1 MPPKAK
7 TNDTDDVLDFIN
19 SLPDSK
25 SGTPKPKETS
35 NNDVND
41 KDEDFLEF
49 LDELAAH
56 EKSKPSTPKPNSKF
70 EPKKKGELSEKESK
84 SQPKEEKEK
93 KELPV
98 QKELT
103 EGSGEVTKGES
114 EPNKENA
121 KSDAERDTTEEI
133 DAIGSIST
141 WWNNEGSNKVSSLW
155 GSITSNAQSLSEQT
169 YQLASTTSNQ
179 ISQQR
184 QRLIENSD
192 HEQIVNISSKLNS
205 MLLNMSQQITQ
216 GLMSDTDE
224 LLNILLIYDL
234 YNINYLD
241 RLCYDKFNQ
250 VMNQVEGGINVSV
263 NNFNHKDELNKDRI
277 DLNLFYG
284 KIIDGEKLCL
294 ANLESSIKDYL
305 KITKLSEEGDK
316 NISGLGQD
324 EKGEDKDE
332 NGKHDTKNEE
342 ENKENKEEIDKINK
356 SNIFISIQPI
366 TSKSYQDETK
376 STDDG
381 EEQGPILIESNNSDS
396 FSFTVILKDITNN
409 ITIITKTQPFPLKWA
424 KWLSGELSQEFKEF
438 DDIDPSEWV
447 KNWIKDGLS
456 LSFGILAQEYVIKRM
471 GF

>member
-1 MPPKAK
+1 MSPKTK

-84 SQPKEEKEK
+84 SLLKEEKESPAK
-93 KELPV
+93 KELAESSDNV
-98 QKELT
+98 KE
-103 EGSGEVTKGES
+103 GES
-114 EPNKENA
+114 EQKKEITTGDADLNK
-121 KSDAERDTTEEI
+121 TEEI
-133 DAIGSIST
+133 DPIGSIST
-141 WWNNEGSNKVSSLW
+141 WWNNEGSNKVSSFW
-155 GSITSNAQSLSEQT
+155 GSITSNAQSISEQT
-169 YQLASTTSNQ
+169 YHLASTTSNQ

-184 QRLIENSD
+184 QKLIENSD
-192 HEQIVNISSKLNS
+192 HEQIINISSKLNS

-263 NNFNHKDELNKDRI
+263 NNFNHKDELNKDRV

-294 ANLESSIKDYL
+294 ANLESSVKDYL
-305 KITKLSEEGDK
+305 KITKLSEEEDK
-316 NISGLGQD
+316 KSSEPDQNKKS
-324 EKGEDKDE
+324 EDKDE
-332 NGKHDTKNEE
+332 KETKDS
-342 ENKENKEEIDKINK
+342 KDEIDKINK

-366 TSKSYQDETK
+366 TSRSNQDETNPI
-376 STDDG
+376 DN
-381 EEQGPILIESNNSDS
+381 EEDLGPILIESNNSDS
-396 FSFTVILKDITNN
+396 FSFTIILKDITNN

-456 LSFGILAQEYVIKRM
+456 LSFGVLAQEYVIKRM

>member
-1 MPPKAK
+1 MSPKAK
-7 TNDTDDVLDFIN
+7 ADDTDDVLDFIN

-25 SGTPKPKETS
+25 SGTPKPKET
-35 NNDVND
+35 NNSDIND

-56 EKSKPSTPKPNSKF
+56 EKSKPSTPTPNSKF
-70 EPKKKGELSEKESK
+70 EPKKKSEPSDKEVKEASTEKTAKINTPAAKEPETKIDSQEKEIN
-84 SQPKEEKEK
+84 EK
-93 KELPV
+93 KPLENDV
-98 QKELT
+98 
-103 EGSGEVTKGES
+103 ES
-114 EPNKENA
+114 
-121 KSDAERDTTEEI
+121 DT
-133 DAIGSIST
+133 IGSISS

-169 YQLASTTSNQ
+169 YQIASSTSNQ

-184 QRLIENSD
+184 QKFIENSD

-216 GLMSDTDE
+216 GLMADSDE

-241 RLCYDKFNQ
+241 SLCYDKFNQ

-305 KITKLSEEGDK
+305 KITKSEDGKEV
-316 NISGLGQD
+316 SD
-324 EKGEDKDE
+324 EKNADGKTEQELKED
-332 NGKHDTKNEE
+332 
-342 ENKENKEEIDKINK
+342 IDKINK

-366 TSKSYQDETK
+366 TSKSNL
-376 STDDG
+376 DDNKPAES
-381 EEQGPILIESNNSDS
+381 EEDQGPILIESNNANS

-424 KWLSGELSQEFKEF
+424 KWLSGDHSQEFKEL

-447 KNWIKDGLS
+447 KNWIKEGLS
-456 LSFGILAQEYVIKRM
+456 LSFGVLAQEYVIKRM

>member
-1 MPPKAK
+1 MSPKAK
-7 TNDTDDVLDFIN
+7 ADDTDDVLDFIN

-25 SGTPKPKETS
+25 SGTPKPKET
-35 NNDVND
+35 NNSDIND

-56 EKSKPSTPKPNSKF
+56 EKSKPSTPTPNSKF
-70 EPKKKGELSEKESK
+70 EPKKKSEPSDKEVKEASTEKTAKINTPAAKEPETKINSQEKEIN
-84 SQPKEEKEK
+84 EK
-93 KELPV
+93 KPLENDV
-98 QKELT
+98 
-103 EGSGEVTKGES
+103 ES
-114 EPNKENA
+114 
-121 KSDAERDTTEEI
+121 DT
-133 DAIGSIST
+133 IGSISS

-169 YQLASTTSNQ
+169 YQIASSTSNQ

-184 QRLIENSD
+184 QKFIENSD

-216 GLMSDTDE
+216 GLMADSDE

-241 RLCYDKFNQ
+241 SLCYDKFNQ

-305 KITKLSEEGDK
+305 KITKSEDGKEV
-316 NISGLGQD
+316 SD
-324 EKGEDKDE
+324 EKNADGKTEQELKED
-332 NGKHDTKNEE
+332 
-342 ENKENKEEIDKINK
+342 IDKINK

-366 TSKSYQDETK
+366 TSKSNL
-376 STDDG
+376 DDNKPAES
-381 EEQGPILIESNNSDS
+381 EEDQGPILIESNNANS

-424 KWLSGELSQEFKEF
+424 KWLSGDHSQEFKEL

-447 KNWIKDGLS
+447 KNWIKEGLS
-456 LSFGILAQEYVIKRM
+456 LSFGVLAQEYVIKRM

>member
-1 MPPKAK
+1 MSPKAK
-7 TNDTDDVLDFIN
+7 ADDTDDVLDFIN

-25 SGTPKPKETS
+25 SGTPKPKET
-35 NNDVND
+35 NNSDIND

-56 EKSKPSTPKPNSKF
+56 EKSKPSTPTPNSKF
-70 EPKKKGELSEKESK
+70 EPKKKSEKAEKSEKSEKE
-84 SQPKEEKEK
+84 PKEASSEKTSRISTTPAKQPETKIDHQEK
-93 KELPV
+93 GV
-98 QKELT
+98 D
-103 EGSGEVTKGES
+103 ES
-114 EPNKENA
+114 VDESVDEKTSLENDEE
-121 KSDAERDTTEEI
+121 SDP
-133 DAIGSIST
+133 IGSISS
-141 WWNNEGSNKVSSLW
+141 WWNKEGSNKVSSLW

-169 YQLASTTSNQ
+169 YQIASSTSNQ

-184 QRLIENSD
+184 QKFIENSD

-216 GLMSDTDE
+216 GLMADSDE

-241 RLCYDKFNQ
+241 SLCYDKFNQ

-305 KITKLSEEGDK
+305 KITKSEDGKE
-316 NISGLGQD
+316 ISD
-324 EKGEDKDE
+324 EKNADGKTEQELQED
-332 NGKHDTKNEE
+332 
-342 ENKENKEEIDKINK
+342 IDKINK

-366 TSKSYQDETK
+366 TSKSNLEDTK
-376 STDDG
+376 SAESE
-381 EEQGPILIESNNSDS
+381 EEQGPILIESNNADS

-424 KWLSGELSQEFKEF
+424 KWLSGEHSPEFKEL
-438 DDIDPSEWV
+438 DEIDPSEWV
-447 KNWIKDGLS
+447 KNWIKEGLS
-456 LSFGILAQEYVIKRM
+456 LSFGVLAQEYVIKRM

>member
-1 MPPKAK
+1 MSPKAK

-56 EKSKPSTPKPNSKF
+56 EKSKPSTPKPNSRF
-70 EPKKKGELSEKESK
+70 EPKKKGESSEKESK
-84 SQPKEEKEK
+84 PPQKEEKEFPAK
-93 KELPV
+93 KEV
-98 QKELT
+98 T
-103 EGSGEVTKGES
+103 ENSDKVEGES
-114 EPNKENA
+114 EPKKETVTSSEGLNK
-121 KSDAERDTTEEI
+121 TEEI
-133 DAIGSIST
+133 DPIGSIST
-141 WWNNEGSNKVSSLW
+141 WWNNEGSNKVSSFW
-155 GSITSNAQSLSEQT
+155 GSITSNAQSISEQT

-184 QRLIENSD
+184 QKLIENSD
-192 HEQIVNISSKLNS
+192 HEQIINISSKLNS

-250 VMNQVEGGINVSV
+250 IMNQVEGGINVSV
-263 NNFNHKDELNKDRI
+263 NNFNHKDELNKDRV

-294 ANLESSIKDYL
+294 ANLESSVKDYL
-305 KITKLSEEGDK
+305 KITKLSEEETK
-316 NISGLGQD
+316 TSSESGQ
-324 EKGEDKDE
+324 
-332 NGKHDTKNEE
+332 
-342 ENKENKEEIDKINK
+342 KENTDDNLQESKDEIDKINK

-366 TSKSYQDETK
+366 TSRSNQDEAK
-376 STDDG
+376 STDN
-381 EEQGPILIESNNSDS
+381 EEDLGPILIESNNSDS
-396 FSFTVILKDITNN
+396 FSFTIILKDITNN

-424 KWLSGELSQEFKEF
+424 KWLSGELSQEFNEF

-456 LSFGILAQEYVIKRM
+456 LSFGVLAQEYVIKRM

>member
-1 MPPKAK
+1 MSPKTK

-84 SQPKEEKEK
+84 SLLKEEKESPAK
-93 KELPV
+93 KELAESSDNV
-98 QKELT
+98 KE
-103 EGSGEVTKGES
+103 GES
-114 EPNKENA
+114 EQKKEITTGDADLNK
-121 KSDAERDTTEEI
+121 TEEI
-133 DAIGSIST
+133 DPIGSIST
-141 WWNNEGSNKVSSLW
+141 WWNNEGSNKVSSFW
-155 GSITSNAQSLSEQT
+155 GSITSNAQSISEQT
-169 YQLASTTSNQ
+169 YHLASTTSNQ

-184 QRLIENSD
+184 QKLIENSD
-192 HEQIVNISSKLNS
+192 HEQIINISSKLNS

-263 NNFNHKDELNKDRI
+263 NNFNHKDELNKDRV

-294 ANLESSIKDYL
+294 ANLESSVKDYL
-305 KITKLSEEGDK
+305 KITKLSEEEDK
-316 NISGLGQD
+316 KSSEPDQNKKS
-324 EKGEDKDE
+324 EDKDE
-332 NGKHDTKNEE
+332 
-342 ENKENKEEIDKINK
+342 KEIKDSKDEIDKINK

-366 TSKSYQDETK
+366 TSRSNQDETNPI
-376 STDDG
+376 DN
-381 EEQGPILIESNNSDS
+381 EEDLGPILIESNNSDS
-396 FSFTVILKDITNN
+396 FSFTIILKDITNN

-456 LSFGILAQEYVIKRM
+456 LSFGVLAQEYVIKRM

>member
-1 MPPKAK
+1 MSPKAK

-25 SGTPKPKETS
+25 SGTPKPKETN

-56 EKSKPSTPKPNSKF
+56 EKSKPSTPKPNSKL
-70 EPKKKGELSEKESK
+70 EPKKKGESSEKESK
-84 SQPKEEKEK
+84 PPQKEEKEFSAK
-93 KELPV
+93 KEV
-98 QKELT
+98 T
-103 EGSGEVTKGES
+103 ENSDKVEGES
-114 EPNKENA
+114 EPKKETVTSGEDLNK
-121 KSDAERDTTEEI
+121 TEEI
-133 DAIGSIST
+133 DPIGSIST
-141 WWNNEGSNKVSSLW
+141 WWNNEGSNKVSSFW
-155 GSITSNAQSLSEQT
+155 GSITSNAQSISEQT

-184 QRLIENSD
+184 QKLIENSD
-192 HEQIVNISSKLNS
+192 HEQIINISSKLNS

-263 NNFNHKDELNKDRI
+263 NNFNHKDELNKDRV

-294 ANLESSIKDYL
+294 ANLESSVKDYL
-305 KITKLSEEGDK
+305 KITKLSEEETK
-316 NISGLGQD
+316 SSASGQ
-324 EKGEDKDE
+324 
-332 NGKHDTKNEE
+332 
-342 ENKENKEEIDKINK
+342 KENTDDNHGKEIQESKDEIDKINK

-366 TSKSYQDETK
+366 TSRSNQDETK
-376 STDDG
+376 STDN
-381 EEQGPILIESNNSDS
+381 EEDLGPLLIESNNSDS
-396 FSFTVILKDITNN
+396 FSFTIILKDITNN

-456 LSFGILAQEYVIKRM
+456 LSFGVLAQEYVIKRM